1 MKQVCVLCT
10 TMEAEYNNRL
20 LIYGFYCISFILHEL
35 LPLNLKFGWRQFS
48 EIHNRSFVFSE
59 QKLDHNLEKIMN
71 SWLSKNQFSLGLQDY
86 FCMF

>member
-59 QKLDHNLEKIMN
+59 QNLDHNLEKIMN
-71 SWLSKNQFSLGLQDY
+71 WWLSKNQFSLGLQDY
-86 FCMF
+86 SCMF

>member
-1 MKQVCVLCT
+1 
-10 TMEAEYNNRL
+10 MEAEYNNRL
-20 LIYGFYCISFILHEL
+20 LIYGSYCISFILHEL

-71 SWLSKNQFSLGLQDY
+71 S
-86 FCMF
+86 